1 MRTATLVFAL
11 ALALAT
17 LFGVT
22 RAEAGGC
29 AVTVSPSPGWPGA
42 NVTVTGSGFASG
54 ADITVY
60 LGDFPMYDGFIE
72 SAGTFRIGF
81 RIPNPFTVGEV
92 SFVVQDHTSV
102 CGITQPYS
110 ISFEPPE
117 PDPAIELW
125 GLALLVVAGAVLG
138 LGVAGIAMKRK
149 Q

>member
-11 ALALAT
+11 ALAT
-17 LFGVT
+17 LFGVA

-42 NVTVTGSGFASG
+42 NVTLPGSGFASG

-60 LGDFPMYDGFIE
+60 LGDFPVYDGFIE
-72 SAGTFRIGF
+72 SDGTFRIGF

-92 SFVVQDHTSV
+92 SLVVQDHTNT

-110 ISFEPPE
+110 LMAEPPE
-117 PDPAIELW
+117 QEPAIEWW

-138 LGVAGIAMKRK
+138 LGVAGVVMRRR
-149 Q
+149 